1 MKFQG
6 EKIMW
11 TLIAKDLRVLR
22 SSILTYALMVAAM
35 ILFFSRME
43 MGSAF
48 IATWS
53 IVLPYVFSGRIC
65 YQEEVDGGLGLLRS
79 LPVSPGAIVAS
90 KFAGGLLLTI
100 GGWFIGIAA
109 GGLAHWLGWF
119 APQGGSSFQFISLAF
134 PLALVLVL
142 EGLFFLAF
150 FTWDYRRASY
160 VMLLP
165 LLGFLPLAFPSFFRP
180 VIRWVVDRISVDS
193 WYYLMGL
200 LLASLICYLAFG
212 LLAAWVFTRKDVG

>member
-1 MKFQG
+1 
-6 EKIMW
+6 MW

-22 SSILTYALMVAAM
+22 SSILTYALMAAAM

-43 MGSAF
+43 NGNAF
-48 IATWS
+48 IAFWS
-53 IVLPYVFSGRIC
+53 LFLPYFYVGRMC

-79 LPVSPGAIVAS
+79 LPVSPGTIVAS

-100 GGWFIGIAA
+100 GGSLLVIVA

-119 APQGGSSFQFISLAF
+119 TPQGGISLLFISLAF

-142 EGLFFLAF
+142 EGLVFLVF

-165 LLGFLPLAFPSFFRP
+165 LLGLLPLAFPSLFRP
-180 VIRWVVDRISVDS
+180 VVGWVLDHITVDS
-193 WYYLMGL
+193 WFFLPGL
-200 LLASLICYLAFG
+200 LLESLICYLALG
-212 LLAAWVFTRKDVG
+212 LLAGRVFSRRDVG

>member
-1 MKFQG
+1 
-6 EKIMW
+6 MW

-22 SSILTYALMVAAM
+22 SSILTYALMAAAM

-53 IVLPYVFSGRIC
+53 IILPFFYVGRMC

-100 GGWFIGIAA
+100 GGSFIGIAA

-119 APQGGSSFQFISLAF
+119 APQGGSSLQFISLAF

-142 EGLFFLAF
+142 EGLFFLVF
-150 FTWDYRRASY
+150 FTWDYKRASY

-165 LLGFLPLAFPSFFRP
+165 LLCFLPLAFPSLFRP
-180 VIRWVVDRISVDS
+180 VVGWVVDHITVDS
-193 WYYLMGL
+193 GYFLLGL
-200 LLASLICYLAFG
+200 LLASLFCYLALG
-212 LLAAWVFTRKDVG
+212 LLAGRVFSRRDVG